1 MSMSPLTSPRSLR
14 VGLFVVLGLALLVA
28 AIAFVLGGKL
38 FTRHEP
44 LQMRFGGSVYGLQ
57 IGSPVVLRGV
67 TIGSVRDIGLAL
79 NGQSG
84 QIEIPVTAQIDAA
97 LVRQLGQTGKPP
109 SDAAPASARQI
120 LLGLIEQ
127 GLTARLATQSLLT
140 GQLYVDLDVRPDPT
154 RSSTATRQ
162 SAGVPEVPTL
172 PTTLQALQA
181 QLEGVDVKAALQ
193 DVAAIASAT
202 RVLLQDPQLKNTVA
216 NAAQLTAE
224 LRLLTQSMQ
233 REIGPLSTA
242 TQKTLAQTQLAAQS
256 LSEAATRIAQ
266 TAQHL
271 DATLAATLAP
281 DAPLLQSFHNSTR
294 ELAAT
299 AIALREATG
308 EDAELVQN
316 LNRAAREVS
325 RAARQLGELSQLI
338 ERQPDVL
345 LRGRKA
351 NP

>member
-1 MSMSPLTSPRSLR
+1 MSISPLTSSRALR

-44 LQMRFGGSVYGLQ
+44 LQMRFSGSVYGLQ

-67 TIGSVRDIGLAL
+67 AIGSVSGIGLAL

-84 QIEIPVTAQIDAA
+84 QIEIPVTAQIDAG
-97 LVRQLGQTGKPP
+97 LVRQLGQASNP
-109 SDAAPASARQI
+109 SSGAAQAGARQI
-120 LLGLIEQ
+120 LLGLIAQ

-140 GQLYVDLDVRPDPT
+140 GQLYVDLDVRPDLT
-154 RSSTATRQ
+154 LSSTAAHQ
-162 SAGVPEVPTL
+162 PAGVPEVPTL

-181 QLEGVDVKAALQ
+181 QLEGVDVKAVLQ

-202 RVLLQDPQLKNTVA
+202 RVLLQDPQLQNAVA

-233 REIGPLSTA
+233 RELGPLSVA
-242 TQKTLAQTQLAAQS
+242 TQKTLAQTQVAAQS

-271 DATLAATLAP
+271 NTTLDATLAP
-281 DAPLLQSFHNSTR
+281 DSPLLLSFHNSTR

-299 AIALREATG
+299 AISLREATG

-325 RAARQLGELSQLI
+325 RAARQLGDLSQLI

>member
-1 MSMSPLTSPRSLR
+1 MLFRS
-14 VGLFVVLGLALLVA
+14 
-28 AIAFVLGGKL
+28 
-38 FTRHEP
+38 
-44 LQMRFGGSVYGLQ
+44 
-57 IGSPVVLRGV
+57 
-67 TIGSVRDIGLAL
+67 
-79 NGQSG
+79 
-84 QIEIPVTAQIDAA
+84 
-97 LVRQLGQTGKPP
+97 
-109 SDAAPASARQI
+109 
-120 LLGLIEQ
+120 
-127 GLTARLATQSLLT
+127 
-140 GQLYVDLDVRPDPT
+140 QLYVALDVRPDPI
-154 RSSTATRQ
+154 RSSAASQ
-162 SAGVPEVPTL
+162 PAGVPEVPTL

-181 QLEGVDVKAALQ
+181 QLEGVDLKAALQ
-193 DVAAIASAT
+193 DMAAIASAT

-216 NAAQLTAE
+216 NVAQLTAE

-233 REIGPLSTA
+233 RELGPLSVA

-266 TAQHL
+266 TAQHM
-271 DATLAATLAP
+271 DATLSATLAP
-281 DAPLLQSFHNSTR
+281 DAPLLQSFQNSTR

-299 AIALREATG
+299 AISLREATG

>member
-1 MSMSPLTSPRSLR
+1 MNTSALTSSRSLR
-14 VGLFVVLGLALLVA
+14 VGLFVVLGLALLVV

-44 LQMRFGGSVYGLQ
+44 LQMRFSGSVYGLQ

-67 TIGSVRDIGLAL
+67 AIGSVSGIGLAL

-84 QIEIPVTAQIDAA
+84 QIEIPVTAQLDAA
-97 LVRQLGQTGKPP
+97 LVRTLGQTSNPP
-109 SDAAPASARQI
+109 ADSTQTSARQT
-120 LLGLIEQ
+120 LLSLIDQ

-140 GQLYVDLDVRPDPT
+140 GQLYVDLDVRPDPS
-154 RSSTATRQ
+154 RSSTASQ
-162 SAGVPEVPTL
+162 PAGVPEVPTL

-181 QLEGVDVKAALQ
+181 QLEGVDLKAALQ

-216 NAAQLTAE
+216 NVAQLTAE

-233 REIGPLSTA
+233 RELGPLSVA
-242 TQKTLAQTQLAAQS
+242 TQKTLADARVAANS
-256 LSEAATRIAQ
+256 LSEAAIRIAQ

-271 DATLAATLAP
+271 DTTLAA
-281 DAPLLQSFHNSTR
+281 DSPLLQSFQNSTR

-299 AIALREATG
+299 AISLREATG
-308 EDAELVQN
+308 EEAELVQN

-325 RAARQLGELSQLI
+325 RAARQLSDLSQLI

>member
-1 MSMSPLTSPRSLR
+1 MSTSARALR
-14 VGLFVVLGLALLVA
+14 VGLFLVLGLALLVV
-28 AIAFVLGGKL
+28 AIAFVVGGKL
-38 FTRHEP
+38 FSSTEQI
-44 LQMRFGGSVYGLQ
+44 QMRFAGSVYGLRV
-57 IGSPVVLRGV
+57 GSPVVLRGV
-67 TIGSVRDIGLAL
+67 TIGSVSGIGLGL

-84 QIEIPVTAQIDAA
+84 QIEIPVTARLDAA
-97 LVRQLGQTGKPP
+97 LISQLGQAGNST
-109 SDAAPASARQI
+109 APAPQPGARQT
-120 LLGLIEQ
+120 LQDLIHQ
-127 GLTARLATQSLLT
+127 GLSARLATQSLLT
-140 GQLYVDLDVRPDPT
+140 GQLYVDLDVRPDPL
-154 RSSTATRQ
+154 RLSTAKQ

-181 QLEGVDVKAALQ
+181 QLEEVDLKAALK
-193 DVAAIASAT
+193 DVSAIASAT
-202 RVLLQDPQLKNTVA
+202 RVLLQDPQLKNTMA

-224 LRLLTQSMQ
+224 LRVLTTSMQ
-233 REIGPLSTA
+233 RELGPLSAA
-242 TQKTLAQTQLAAQS
+242 TQQTLADARVTAHS
-256 LSEAATRIAQ
+256 LSEAATHIAQ
-266 TAQHL
+266 TAQRL
-271 DATLAATLAP
+271 DTTLAA
-281 DAPLLQSFHNSTR
+281 DSPLLQSFQRTTR

-299 AIALREATG
+299 AISLREASS